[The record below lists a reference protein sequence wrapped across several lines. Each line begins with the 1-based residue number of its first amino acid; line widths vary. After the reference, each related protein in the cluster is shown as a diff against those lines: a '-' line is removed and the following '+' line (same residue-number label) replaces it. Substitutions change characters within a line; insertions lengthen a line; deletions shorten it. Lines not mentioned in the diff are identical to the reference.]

1 MAEQRGVILY
11 EHENFGGASYGPFGA
26 GDYAWVEDVGIA
38 NDQVSSWR
46 TVGINDPKNVTVE
59 VYEHINFGG
68 ASRAFPGEVKF
79 IGPALNDK
87 MSSFRIKIDEAAERK
102 AKLQQAI
109 DKAKQDAELKKYE
122 EELAR
127 IQNGGTSDPATVP
140 GSGGSN
146 PYGSLPPPPASTFR
160 TFELF
165 GVLNGM
171 NVPLAQVVVCD
182 RATGRC
188 SVVPGGRVIVGEQ
201 PGEGYGMAG
210 IPGRWQMY
218 YPGRSPA
225 EYGLDADK
233 GVLGSDGSR
242 GWVLTAQFL
251 SQVFG
256 MNWRSAIY
264 S

>member
-1 MAEQRGVILY
+1 MAEQRGVVFY
-11 EHENFGGASYGPFGA
+11 EHENYGGASYGPFGA
-26 GDYAWVEDVGIA
+26 GDYAWVEDLGIA

-46 TVGINDPKNVTVE
+46 TVGIADPKNVTVE
-59 VYEHINFGG
+59 VFEHINFGG

-79 IGPALNDK
+79 IGPAMNDK

-102 AKLQQAI
+102 LKLQQAI

-122 EELAR
+122 DELTR
-127 IQNGGTSDPATVP
+127 IQSGGVDPAAPPGGGT
-140 GSGGSN
+140 N
-146 PYGSLPPPPASTFR
+146 PYGNLPPAPASTFR
-160 TFELF
+160 TYELF
-165 GVLNGM
+165 GILNGM

-182 RATGRC
+182 RNTGRC

-201 PGEGYGMAG
+201 PNEGYGLAG
-210 IPGRWQMY
+210 APGRWSTY
-218 YPGRSPA
+218 YAGRSPA
-225 EYGLDADK
+225 EFGLDADK